1 MPTLRLPEVQS
12 LCGTAQPFVKLLGA
26 PHLQAEGGTI
36 PMGCERRFQLLA
48 FLALH
53 DGQWVPRDRM
63 AGLLWP
69 DRPQGLARSNL
80 RKVIFR
86 LHGLPGL
93 AALEVT
99 EHGLR
104 WPVANDVQAFKQA
117 AAAEQAIAWATS
129 DTTLLNGLDDGT
141 NSVWSDWLAAERL
154 RFAQLW
160 RATALLQ
167 MQRLENP
174 VERVDLAQR
183 MLHVD
188 PLDEDAVAALL
199 RAAQASGNE
208 AQAQRIF
215 SNYAVRLAE
224 ALGVEPSLALRN
236 LVHAPPP
243 AAASGKEPATAPV
256 HRAVALPAAPD
267 FVGRKSDLAEFQAM
281 LSRPECRQ
289 ITILGPGGMGKSR
302 FARQALAW
310 VGPQFAGGAH
320 WLELQSVHDN
330 TDLLAR
336 LAQMLGVEVSDTRDQ
351 LPPIARCLGDGPTL
365 LVLDNAEHLQDLP
378 SLIDPLL
385 LAAPELRLVLTS
397 RTRVQGA
404 FEWLLPLQGLAVPDE
419 DSQDL
424 EAASTFD
431 AVRLFQARALAVQRQ
446 FRLDRHLPAV
456 IEITQAVGGLP
467 LAIELAANWVRLL
480 PPEEIARELRQ
491 SMDVLER
498 DPTAPAPP
506 LRPEH
511 QSMRAVL
518 AQSWQLLAPSEQAAM
533 AALSVFAGGFTVG
546 AARRVALVP
555 LPLLSALAD
564 KSLLAS
570 DETGRLGM
578 HPLVAA
584 FAAQT
589 LDANP
594 QAAVLA
600 RARHAE
606 HFARHLAE
614 VALHV
619 LGDQRLLVA
628 GVTSEYAN
636 CRAAWLWAVQ
646 HQRVDLVY
654 DMVRALW
661 SYFEIRSRY
670 REGIEL
676 LSPALTLPD
685 HHAAGPGAQTRLR
698 HGLSMLHFR
707 SGDLQLA
714 RSLALSGVAPGKDC
728 GDTEA
733 YIGCLLNTAMCLWAQ
748 GHAAEAR
755 PYYEEGLTVAQQ
767 RRDRHCTVWALGNLA
782 VCLQALG
789 DEDGAQAMLT
799 QALAGARQAGD
810 LYNTAVN
817 LNNLGHLLVSR
828 GRWSDAQTTLEEGL
842 HHCRSHGLVSIE
854 LYLTAGLVHA
864 LIHRGLMQGA
874 REIASTALERCQRL
888 GLDDVEWAIQILL
901 ADIQIRSAEFGP
913 ALTRLARLVNRA
925 RALRFDRLAAMAV
938 DAYGDL
944 LLAQERPAQASAA
957 WRSVVSLTALRTA
970 QQKRVAEK
978 LRQVEA
984 SGACCGEPAPATSFE
999 DWLDLIER
1007 G

>member
-12 LCGTAQPFVKLLGA
+12 LCGTGQPFVKLLGA
-26 PHLQAEGGTI
+26 PHLLAEGCTI

-53 DGQWVPRDRM
+53 GGQWVPRDRI

-69 DRPQGLARSNL
+69 DRPQTLARSNL

-93 AALEVT
+93 AALEAT

-104 WPVANDVQAFKQA
+104 WAVAHDVQVFMQA
-117 AAAEQAIAWATS
+117 AAAGQANPLVTN
-129 DTTLLNGLDDGT
+129 DTTLLLGLEDAA
-141 NSVWSDWLAAERL
+141 NSEWSDWLAAERL
-154 RFAQLW
+154 RFVQLW
-160 RATALLQ
+160 RTSALLQ
-167 MQRLENP
+167 MHRLAEP
-174 VERVDLAQR
+174 AERVALAQR

-199 RAAQASGNE
+199 RAAQATGSH

-215 SNYAVRLAE
+215 SDYAVLLAE
-224 ALGVEPSLALRN
+224 SLGVEPSLALRN
-236 LVHAPPP
+236 LVHAPQ
-243 AAASGKEPATAPV
+243 AATTPV
-256 HRAVALPAAPD
+256 HRVVALPVAPE

-302 FARQALAW
+302 FARQALAL
-310 VGPQFAGGAH
+310 VGPQFGGGAH
-320 WLELQSVHDN
+320 WLELQPVRDN
-330 TDLLAR
+330 TELLAR
-336 LAQMLGVEVSDTRDQ
+336 LAQLLGLDVSDTRDQ
-351 LPPIARCLGDGPTL
+351 LPPIARCLGERPTL

-378 SLIDPLL
+378 SLIAPLL

-456 IEITQAVGGLP
+456 IEITQAVGGMP

-491 SMDVLER
+491 SIDVLER
-498 DPTAPAPP
+498 DPTAPDPP

-511 QSMRAVL
+511 QSMRTVL

-533 AALSVFAGGFTVG
+533 ASVSVFAGGFTAG

-589 LDANP
+589 LDANQ
-594 QAAVLA
+594 QAAALA
-600 RARHAE
+600 RTRHAE
-606 HFARHLAE
+606 HFARHLAD
-614 VALHV
+614 VAQHV
-619 LGDQRLLVA
+619 VGDQRLLVP

-636 CRAAWLWAVQ
+636 CRSAWLWAVQ

-661 SYFEIRSRY
+661 SYFEICGRY

-685 HHAAGPGAQTRLR
+685 HHAAAPRAQTRLR

-714 RSLALSGVAPGKDC
+714 RSLALSGVAPGEDC

-755 PYYEEGLTVAQQ
+755 PYYEKGLTVAQQ

-789 DEDGAQAMLT
+789 DEDSAQAMLT
-799 QALAGARQAGD
+799 QALAGARLSGD

-817 LNNLGHLLVSR
+817 LNNLGHLLISR
-828 GRWSDAQTTLEEGL
+828 CLWSEAQTILEEGL
-842 HHCRSHGLVSIE
+842 HHCRSYGLVSIE
-854 LYLTAGLVHA
+854 MYLTAGLVHA
-864 LIHRGLMQGA
+864 LIHRGLLQRA

-913 ALTRLARLVNRA
+913 ALARLARLVNRA

-944 LLAQERPAQASAA
+944 LLAQERPARASAA
-957 WRSVVSLTALRTA
+957 WRSVVSHPALRAA
-970 QQKRVAEK
+970 QQKRVAQK

-984 SGACCGEPAPATSFE
+984 SDACRAEPAATTSFE